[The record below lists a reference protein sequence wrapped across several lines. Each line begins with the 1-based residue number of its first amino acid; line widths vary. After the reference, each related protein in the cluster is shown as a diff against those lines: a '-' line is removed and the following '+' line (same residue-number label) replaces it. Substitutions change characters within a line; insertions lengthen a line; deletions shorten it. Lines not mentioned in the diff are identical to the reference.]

1 MKREATR
8 IAVGRADDFAEGKF
22 QVMTLAGRD
31 IGIVRLRTGEF
42 RAVLNYCPHKGAK
55 ICKGIVGGT
64 WPPALA
70 SDLRFEREGEILV
83 CPWHGFEYD
92 LVTGHELF
100 WNRPTRL
107 RFYPVAVADGQ
118 LVVTLPAPRGTEAG
132 AAAA

>member
-1 MKREATR
+1 VKKPETK
-8 IAVGRADDFAEGKF
+8 IAVGSVDSFAEGKF
-22 QVMTLAGRD
+22 EVMTIAGRE
-31 IGIVRLRTGEF
+31 IGIVKLRTGEF

-55 ICKGIVGGT
+55 ICRGIVGGT

-70 SDLRFEREGEILV
+70 DDLRFEREGEILV

-107 RFYPVAVADGQ
+107 RFYPTSVEDGQ
-118 LVVTLPAPRGTEAG
+118 LMVSISG
-132 AAAA
+132 AAE